1 MIPVIGTSTHAVS
14 IDGIACLAPE
24 LLFPSNYTE
33 ELFVSSPESQ
43 RPARA
48 WVARVFTAVED
59 VIYVGLGIL
68 LAGSSFVLLISGLIS
83 FGQNLMAGSLAT
95 NIVGLLDRI
104 LLILLVVELLY
115 TVQVSFRERILVP
128 EPFLLVGLIAV
139 IRRVLVLTAEL
150 AQIHDTPDEMFRRFI
165 IELGVLTLMIVALVV
180 SLVLLRNRRGRV
192 AAERAIGTKSTPS
205 SERKDAR

>member
-1 MIPVIGTSTHAVS
+1 V
-14 IDGIACLAPE
+14 DL
-24 LLFPSNYTE
+24 
-33 ELFVSSPESQ
+33 PESPQ
-43 RPARA
+43 SARA

-68 LAGSSFVLLISGLIS
+68 LAGSSFILLVSGLIN

-104 LLILLVVELLY
+104 LLILLVVELMY
-115 TVQVSFRERILVP
+115 TVQVSFRERILIP

-150 AQIHDTPDEMFRRFI
+150 AQVHDKPDEVFRRFI
-165 IELGVLTLMIVALVV
+165 LELGVLTIMIVALVV
-180 SLVLLRNRRGRV
+180 SLVLLRKRKGKV
-192 AAERAIGTKSTPS
+192 AAERAMGTKSTTP
-205 SERKDAR
+205 SERVDSL

>member
-1 MIPVIGTSTHAVS
+1 LIPVIGTSTYAIS
-14 IDGIACLAPE
+14 TDRIDCLAPE
-24 LLFPSNYTE
+24 LLFPSDYPE
-33 ELFVSSPESQ
+33 VLFVNSPESS

-59 VIYVGLGIL
+59 VIYIGLGIL
-68 LAGSSFVLLISGLIS
+68 LAGSSFVLLVSGLIS

-115 TVQVSFRERILVP
+115 TVQVSFRERTLVP
-128 EPFLLVGLIAV
+128 EPFLLVGMIAV

-150 AQIHDTPDEMFRRFI
+150 AQVHDIPDEVFRRFI
-165 IELGVLTLMIVALVV
+165 TELVVLTLMIVALVV
-180 SLVLLRNRRGRV
+180 SLVLLRKRRGIV
-192 AAERAIGTKSTPS
+192 AAERST
-205 SERKDAR
+205 

>member
-1 MIPVIGTSTHAVS
+1 LIRGIGTSTHEIS
-14 IDGIACLAPE
+14 SDKIACLAPE
-24 LLFPSNYTE
+24 LLFSPDYPE
-33 ELFVSSPESQ
+33 VLFVDPPESP
-43 RPARA
+43 RPARFL
-48 WVARVFTAVED
+48 VARVFTAVED

-68 LAGSSFVLLISGLIS
+68 LAGSSFVLLFSGLIS

-150 AQIHDTPDEMFRRFI
+150 AQVHDIPDEVFRRFI
-165 IELGVLTLMIVALVV
+165 MELVTLTLMIVALVV
-180 SLVLLRNRRGRV
+180 SLVLLRNRRGAV
-192 AAERAIGTKSTPS
+192 AAERAT
-205 SERKDAR
+205 

>member
-1 MIPVIGTSTHAVS
+1 VDLPQ
-14 IDGIACLAPE
+14 LP
-24 LLFPSNYTE
+24 
-33 ELFVSSPESQ
+33 Q
-43 RPARA
+43 PARA
-48 WVARVFTAVED
+48 WVARVFTAAED

-68 LAGSSFVLLISGLIS
+68 LAGSSFILLISGLIS
-83 FGQNLMAGSLAT
+83 FWQNLIAGSLAA

-150 AQIHDTPDEMFRRFI
+150 AQVHEIPDVVFRRFI
-165 IELGVLTLMIVALVV
+165 MELAVLTFMILALVV
-180 SLVLLRNRRGRV
+180 SLVLLRNRKGRV
-192 AAERAIGTKSTPS
+192 AAERAIGTESTIP
-205 SERKDAR
+205 SEREGPL